1 MNITDLIKEFSRI
14 YKSEVRLPHSKNLKS
29 YDIIVNQMS
38 LKINEITS
46 SISND
51 FILKGSIGAGVN
63 TYYPW
68 F

>member
-38 LKINEITS
+38 LK
-46 SISND
+46 
-51 FILKGSIGAGVN
+51 
-63 TYYPW
+63 
-68 F
+68 